1 MKLLKLILVL
11 GGFLACQLSFAGI
24 KESGGDENVT
34 FISQSPE
41 NVDSALTVIGFGDP
55 YSQMI
60 GLKIN
65 VAETEIDS
73 DSGILGSGINKYFG
87 EKYEIEFFNDN
98 TAMLIPLSDDQTLT
112 HSEVLNC
119 EH

>member
-73 DSGILGSGINKYFG
+73 DSGILGSG
-87 EKYEIEFFNDN
+87 ESRDV
-98 TAMLIPLSDDQTLT
+98 A
-112 HSEVLNC
+112 HRSEDRGVLRSG
-119 EH
+119 